1 MEIIRRYATPEE
13 AVNVK
18 NIIQDLLVTEL
29 DKIMNSQLKED
40 FSNESNS
47 LDSDCAWTLL
57 HIKIKQS
64 LTRNLF
70 SN

>member
-1 MEIIRRYATPEE
+1 MEIIRRYAAPEE

-18 NIIQDLLVTEL
+18 NIIHDLLVTEL
-29 DKIMNSQLKED
+29 DKIMNSQLKD
-40 FSNESNS
+40 DSLTESNS
-47 LDSDCAWTLL
+47 PDSDCAWALL
-57 HIKIKQS
+57 HIKIKQA

>member
-47 LDSDCAWTLL
+47 LDSDCA
-57 HIKIKQS
+57 
-64 LTRNLF
+64 
-70 SN
+70 

>member
-13 AVNVK
+13 AINVK

-29 DKIMNSQLKED
+29 DKIMDLQLKDDSLTEG
-40 FSNESNS
+40 NS
-47 LDSDCAWTLL
+47 LDSECAWALL
-57 HIKIKQS
+57 HIKTEQH
-64 LTRNLF
+64 LTKNLL